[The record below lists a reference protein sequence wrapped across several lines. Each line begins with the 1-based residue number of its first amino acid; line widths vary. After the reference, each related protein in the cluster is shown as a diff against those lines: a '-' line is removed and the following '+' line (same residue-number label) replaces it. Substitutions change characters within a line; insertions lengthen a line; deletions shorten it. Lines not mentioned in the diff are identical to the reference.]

1 MSFSSATTLPFL
13 GAGKPSLSRLV
24 QNVEGSSPFIPSH
37 DTSISFFVQ
46 VEERVR
52 ALDFSEEDGRTLA
65 EQRMCAEA
73 IRGPPFGSRTMVSVG
88 QRKEGGKVTG
98 AFRTFFMLVG
108 VSAIVVVVFL
118 IVASAM

>member
-1 MSFSSATTLPFL
+1 
-13 GAGKPSLSRLV
+13 
-24 QNVEGSSPFIPSH
+24 
-37 DTSISFFVQ
+37 
-46 VEERVR
+46 
-52 ALDFSEEDGRTLA
+52 
-65 EQRMCAEA
+65 
-73 IRGPPFGSRTMVSVG
+73 MVSVG

>member
-24 QNVEGSSPFIPSH
+24 QNVEGSSPFIASH
-37 DTSISFFVQ
+37 DTSISFFLQ

-65 EQRMCAEA
+65 E
-73 IRGPPFGSRTMVSVG
+73 
-88 QRKEGGKVTG
+88 
-98 AFRTFFMLVG
+98 
-108 VSAIVVVVFL
+108 
-118 IVASAM
+118 